1 MSTPD
6 NWAWQPPA
14 EVGTT
19 GADGAAPDP
28 SHGTTQQPG
37 AEGDGHRGPASRPG
51 SAATAGQPAF
61 GAYGTPPPGQAA
73 GGPGWST
80 PQGAQYGP
88 AAGQY
93 GPAPG
98 QYGPA
103 AGQYGPA
110 APAGFVLAPK
120 PGIIPLRPLSL
131 GEILEGA
138 FQSLRVNP
146 RAMFLPSL
154 LVNAVIGG
162 LAALA
167 GYLLSQVPVTSSGPD
182 GVEVNLQI
190 AGAQYGSSTINLLFT
205 VLAAAVLSGLLIV
218 AVSRAVLGRLAT
230 PGEVWERTK
239 PRVWALIGETLLV
252 QVLTIVITVVL
263 GLIAVAI
270 VAGIGAST
278 DFDSA
283 ASVVVA
289 ALAVLVIVVVTLVLA
304 FLVGIRL
311 SLAPAALVLENLGV
325 IESMKRSWSLTRGFF
340 WRILGITLLV
350 QIIVGLISG
359 MVGGVIGLIQLLA
372 LAASPDAMGIL
383 MAVTAF
389 LTALVQA
396 VVLPFSAA
404 VTALIYIDVRMRKE
418 GLDVELRRAAEVE

>member
-37 AEGDGHRGPASRPG
+37 AEGGGHRGPASRPG

-80 PQGAQYGP
+80 PQGA
-88 AAGQY
+88 
-93 GPAPG
+93 

>member
-37 AEGDGHRGPASRPG
+37 AEGGGHRGPASRPG

-80 PQGAQYGP
+80 PQGA
-88 AAGQY
+88 
-93 GPAPG
+93 

-372 LAASPDAMGIL
+372 LAASPDAKGIL

>member
-37 AEGDGHRGPASRPG
+37 AEGGGHRGPASRPG

-80 PQGAQYGP
+80 PQGA
-88 AAGQY
+88 
-93 GPAPG
+93 

-372 LAASPDAMGIL
+372 LAASPGAMGIL

>member
-1 MSTPD
+1 
-6 NWAWQPPA
+6 
-14 EVGTT
+14 
-19 GADGAAPDP
+19 
-28 SHGTTQQPG
+28 
-37 AEGDGHRGPASRPG
+37 
-51 SAATAGQPAF
+51 
-61 GAYGTPPPGQAA
+61 
-73 GGPGWST
+73 
-80 PQGAQYGP
+80 
-88 AAGQY
+88 
-93 GPAPG
+93 
-98 QYGPA
+98 
-103 AGQYGPA
+103 
-110 APAGFVLAPK
+110 
-120 PGIIPLRPLSL
+120 
-131 GEILEGA
+131 
-138 FQSLRVNP
+138 
-146 RAMFLPSL
+146 MFLPSL